1 MGEDSEAHSGGC
13 QCGAVRFRID
23 GPIIHASVCNCRMCQ
38 KAFGNFFAPFA
49 HAAQEPV
56 WTRGRPAI
64 FKSSERVERGFCR
77 DCGTPL
83 TYRWGDEVTSVAIG
97 AFDKPDEIVPNI
109 EYARENRHPILADL
123 DSMVAEP
130 FGATDEERDI
140 LAILKSNQHPDYD
153 TEDWTPSTGQ
163 GQ

>member
-1 MGEDSEAHSGGC
+1 MSETETYSGGC
-13 QCGAVRFRID
+13 QCGAVRFRVT

-49 HAAQEPV
+49 HGPEEPA

-83 TYRWGDEVTSVAIG
+83 TYKWGDDITAIAIG
-97 AFDKPDEIVPNI
+97 AFDKPDAIMPNI
-109 EYARENRHPILADL
+109 EYAREARHPILADL
-123 DSMVAEP
+123 DSMTSEP

-153 TEDWTPSTGQ
+153 TEEWTPGGGEGQ
-163 GQ
+163 